1 MGLFANQN
9 KVILTITAGK
19 NFLNMGF
26 LSSVISFT
34 QQDDGYIVIGK
45 LPSKYEILEYNWDG
59 AEYENVSTTTNTSQ
73 TKGKNK
79 EKEKRTGRVTGAV
92 VGTLLLPGVGTL
104 AGAAL
109 GTGKKSKGKD
119 KSKTIGNTVTSDK
132 EVEVDSHAT
141 MKLRN
146 VDTGEVFVIG
156 FLCNTKIDVQ
166 LQNFNISKQSASPE
180 SVNEQKSSVQL
191 LKEYKELWD
200 MGVITEEEFMQKKKE
215 LL

>member
-1 MGLFANQN
+1 MGLFSNQN
-9 KVILTITAGK
+9 RVTITITAGK
-19 NFLNMGF
+19 KFLNMGF
-26 LSSVISFT
+26 LSSAISFT
-34 QQDDGYIVIGK
+34 QEDDGYITIGK
-45 LPSKYEILEYNWDG
+45 LPSKYEILEYDWDG
-59 AEYENVSTTTNTSQ
+59 AKYEDVSKTTSISQ

-79 EKEKRTGRVTGAV
+79 EKEKRTGRIAGAV
-92 VGTLLLPGVGTL
+92 VGTFLVPGVGTL

-109 GTGKKSKGKD
+109 GTGKKEKGKD
-119 KSKTIGNTVTSDK
+119 KSKTVNNTITSDK
-132 EVEVDSHAT
+132 EVEIDSNAT

-146 VDTGEVFVIG
+146 IDTGEVFVIG

-166 LQNFNISKQSASPE
+166 LQNFNILKRATFQE

-200 MGVITEEEFMQKKKE
+200 MGVITEEEFMKKKKE